1 MAQAYKHKRI
11 PLHEH
16 RGPAIAELAHLASRT
31 RELNRQNADLINLEN
46 NLAAAF
52 VRVGSDLVIRRFT
65 PLAKTILNLK
75 PRDAGKRIG
84 AIGWPFDA
92 TNLEEWVA
100 HTIRTNGTRDE
111 EVEDKQG
118 HSLLIRMR
126 PYYLH
131 ENEIDG
137 AILMFV
143 DITARKRAE
152 LESHFF
158 VSLAEN
164 SPEFVAMCDLSF
176 KPIFINPAG
185 LRKVGLD
192 GMQEAA
198 KLRVGDFFFPEDEPW
213 IRENFVPKVLR
224 EKSASIEVR
233 FRHFKT
239 GTPIW
244 MIHTVFPLTA
254 RDGRPV
260 GFGSL
265 SQDITERRRAE
276 HKFSGLLET
285 GPDAMVISNETGR
298 IVLINGQTER
308 LFGYSRDELVGKQV
322 EMLIPARFQNAHERH
337 RRKYMEA
344 PRIRAMGAGLDL
356 LARRKDGSE
365 FPVEISLSP
374 LKTDEGTLISAAV
387 RDVTERRNAERA
399 LSAAHAQIRASAA
412 DLERK
417 VIERT
422 AELHESVES
431 LELLTYTMAHDL
443 RTPIR
448 AMQGFAAALR
458 EDVPMDETGRMYAVR
473 IAEAADRMSQ
483 LVNDLLDYA
492 RLAHLAIPLEPV
504 ELKPTLEKV
513 VALWDDK
520 IKSSHAEITVE
531 EPLPAVSGNEV
542 FLSHVMNN
550 LLGNALKF
558 VAPGAAPRIFIHAEA
573 HNSTVRLWFED
584 NGIGIAPE
592 YHERIFG
599 IFQRLHATGEYPGTG
614 LGLAFVKRAVERM
627 SGHLGLESEPGKGS
641 RFWIEFPRAAG

>member
-1 MAQAYKHKRI
+1 MDEA
-11 PLHEH
+11 
-16 RGPAIAELAHLASRT
+16 RGPAIAEMANLPARN
-31 RELNRQNADLINLEN
+31 RELSRLNADLVNLQN

-52 VRVGSDLVIRRFT
+52 VSVGPDLVIRRFT
-65 PLAKTILNLK
+65 PLATKILDLK
-75 PRDAGKRIG
+75 PGDAGRRIG
-84 AIGWPFDA
+84 AVQWSFDA
-92 TNLEEWVA
+92 TNLERWI
-100 HTIRTNGTRDE
+100 TDIIRTNGTREE

-118 HSLLIRMR
+118 RSLLIRIR
-126 PYYLH
+126 PYYLR

-137 AILMFV
+137 AVLMFL

-152 LESHFF
+152 LERHYF

-164 SPEFVAMCDLSF
+164 SPEFVAMSDLSF
-176 KPIFINPAG
+176 KPIFINAAG

-198 KLRVGDFFFPEDEPW
+198 KVRVGDFFFPEDEPW
-213 IRENFVPKVLR
+213 VRENFVPKVLR
-224 EKSASIEVR
+224 EKSATIEVR

-239 GTPIW
+239 GAPIW

-254 RDGRPV
+254 QDGRLV

-285 GPDAMVISNETGR
+285 GPDAMVISDETGR
-298 IVLINGQTER
+298 IVLINGQTEK

-322 EMLIPARFQNAHERH
+322 ETLIPARFREAHERH
-337 RRKYMEA
+337 RRRFMEA
-344 PRIRAMGAGLDL
+344 PGIRAMGAELDL

-365 FPVEISLSP
+365 FPVEVSLSP

-387 RDVTERRNAERA
+387 RDITERRNAERA

-417 VIERT
+417 VVERT

-431 LELLTYTMAHDL
+431 LEMLTYTMAHDL
-443 RTPIR
+443 RAPIR

-473 IAEAADRMSQ
+473 IVEAADRMDQ

-492 RLAHLAIPLEPV
+492 RLAHLAVPMAPV
-504 ELKPTLEKV
+504 ELKPALEKV
-513 VALWDDK
+513 VALWNEK
-520 IKSSHAEITVE
+520 IKSSHAEIKVG
-531 EPLPAVSGNEV
+531 EPLPVVSGNEV
-542 FLSHVMNN
+542 FLSHVLNN

-558 VAPGAAPRIFIHAEA
+558 VAPGVAPRIVIRAETHDSA
-573 HNSTVRLWFED
+573 VRLWFED

-627 SGHLGLESEPGKGS
+627 NGHLGLESEPGKGS
-641 RFWIEFPRAAG
+641 RFWIEFPRAAR